1 MKCLVLGS
9 EGQIGKE
16 LVSYLREHGDEVIEW
31 DFPEGDLCF
40 PSTELDYAVQEADM
54 VYFLAFDVGGSL
66 YLQKFEKTKK
76 FLDNNLALMWNVFGV
91 LENYGTPFIFAS
103 SQMSN
108 MSYSPYGVLKR
119 LGEFYTDSQSNGLSV
134 KFWNVYGQETD
145 PDKTHVITDFLT
157 NAAETGTINMRTDGL
172 EIRQFLHANDC
183 SKCLRELAVN
193 FEHLDRNGS
202 FDITSFEWHSIREVA
217 AIVCD
222 LFPGSK
228 FVPANAYDEVQL
240 DAANEPTEHI
250 LKYWKPETNLK
261 DGIEDIARKMGL
273 L

>member
-16 LVSYLREHGDEVIEW
+16 LVSFLRARGDEVTEW
-31 DFPEGDLCF
+31 DFAEGDLRF
-40 PSTELDYAVQEADM
+40 SSNDLNRVVLAADM

-66 YLQKFEKTKK
+66 YLKKFEKTKA
-76 FLDNNLALMWNVFGV
+76 FLDNNVALMENVFNV
-91 LENYGTPFIFAS
+91 LEEYNTPFIFAS

-108 MSYSPYGVLKR
+108 MSHSPYGVLKR
-119 LGEFYTDSQSNGLSV
+119 LGEFYTDSLPHGLNV
-134 KFWNVYGQETD
+134 KFWNVYGHETD

-157 NAAETGTINMRTDGL
+157 SAAETGTINIRTNGL

-183 SKCLRELAVN
+183 SKCLRELAIN

-202 FDITSFEWHSIREVA
+202 FDITSFKWHSVREVA
-217 AIVCD
+217 AIVCG
-222 LFPGSK
+222 LFPGSNFLPGK
-228 FVPANAYDEVQL
+228 AYDEVQL

-250 LKYWKPETNLK
+250 LKYWKPETTLK